1 MTQESLP
8 AKSGN
13 GQVPDAEK
21 SDQLLSCIA
30 KERLPWH
37 PYLAPTFGIER
48 SQWRVIVESVFPNA
62 SRVESVI
69 MALSYCKARNLDIM
83 KRPVHIVPVWD
94 SKQGKLVEHIW
105 PGIGELRTT
114 AFRTGN
120 CAGRDQTVFGP
131 DIKAKVGNVDMVY
144 PEWAQA
150 TYYRIIQGM
159 RVAFHG
165 PRVYWIE
172 SYAERGGKER
182 DKSPNAMWLKRP
194 RGQLDKCADAAAL
207 RAAFPEEL
215 GNEICAEEAHT
226 VSVIERPAIEYRA
239 EREPDALSVENP
251 DGPPEQTKAQEL
263 SQRIADA
270 DTEGAREDCKF
281 AIEEARE
288 RDEITAAEQQALIQE
303 LNALTSPA
311 PEESFALGQ

>member
-1 MTQESLP
+1 MKEDLP
-8 AKSGN
+8 AKNGN
-13 GQVPDAEK
+13 GHQPESEK
-21 SDQLLSCIA
+21 SEQLLACIA

-37 PYLAPTFGIER
+37 PYLTPTFGIER

-62 SRVESVI
+62 ARVESVI

-131 DIKAKVGNVDMVY
+131 DIKAKVGNVEMVY
-144 PEWAQA
+144 PEWAQV

-226 VSVIERPAIEYRA
+226 VVNVDRPAIEYSDRK
-239 EREPDALSVENP
+239 ESGDSLSVENP
-251 DGPPEQTKAQEL
+251 DGPPEVESQEPE
-263 SQRIADA
+263 SDA
-270 DTEGAREDCKF
+270 IDEAN
-281 AIEEARE
+281 AIQGDLWEE
-288 RDEITAAEQQALIQE
+288 
-303 LNALTSPA
+303 PA
-311 PEESFALGQ
+311 

>member
-1 MTQESLP
+1 MTQDNLP
-8 AKSGN
+8 AKSDN
-13 GQVPDAEK
+13 GHQPEAEK
-21 SDQLLSCIA
+21 KSEQLLACIT

-37 PYLAPTFGIER
+37 PYLTPTFGIER

-62 SRVESVI
+62 QRVESII

-94 SKQGKLVEHIW
+94 SKQSKMVEHIW

-120 CAGRDQTVFGP
+120 CAGRDHTVFGP
-131 DIKAKVGNVDMVY
+131 DIKGKVGNADMVY
-144 PEWAQA
+144 PEWAQV
-150 TYYRIIQGM
+150 TYYRIIQGQ

-182 DKSPNAMWLKRP
+182 DKSPNAMWTKRP
-194 RGQLDKCADAAAL
+194 RGQLEKCAEAAAL
-207 RAAFPEEL
+207 RAAFPEEI

-226 VSVIERPAIEYRA
+226 VSVIERPAIEYS
-239 EREPDALSVENP
+239 ERKPSPDSLSVENP
-251 DGPPEQTKAQEL
+251 DGPPEETERDRL
-263 SQRIADA
+263 LQRIADA
-270 DTEGAREDCKF
+270 DTEDAREDCKY
-281 AIEEARE
+281 AIEQA
-288 RDEITAAEQQALIQE
+288 RDEEKITADEEADLVNR
-303 LNALTSPA
+303 LNARNAANDEIPY
-311 PEESFALGQ
+311 